1 MVIKPPIHRSNRLI
15 DISYADSREYHDPL
29 SISIYSDTTTFQTYR
44 DPGIPI
50 TALPEHLVA
59 GATPLPAED
68 DMDEDVN
75 NFERLMRRYS
85 ISETD
90 ANYAEG
96 LQQRIEEAKAERG
109 KVRDTINM
117 MDTSVTDLE
126 ANFLSELE
134 RLEKELKERKEKEKE
149 WKKTIDKEAGDVLA
163 LGEGWFTSP
172 PLVL

>member
-1 MVIKPPIHRSNRLI
+1 MSTTSNV
-15 DISYADSREYHDPL
+15 SCVGTS
-29 SISIYSDTTTFQTYR
+29 F
-44 DPGIPI
+44 
-50 TALPEHLVA
+50 
-59 GATPLPAED
+59 
-68 DMDEDVN
+68 
-75 NFERLMRRYS
+75 
-85 ISETD
+85 SETD

-96 LQQRIEEAKAERG
+96 LQQKIEEAKAERG